1 MHRQYIIH
9 KSKHCTICEARPR
22 AFPEA
27 RPRASPEARS
37 RASPEARPRGS
48 SLCVP
53 EARPQPHA
61 TAIVDAALIHGGV
74 NAAPTSFSLAVIAIS
89 TAWLASPEW
98 LAVPRWCWLG
108 LARFDFDALRRVI
121 DTVSG
126 GSISIP

>member
-1 MHRQYIIH
+1 M
-9 KSKHCTICEARPR
+9 
-22 AFPEA
+22 
-27 RPRASPEARS
+27 
-37 RASPEARPRGS
+37 
-48 SLCVP
+48 P

-98 LAVPRWCWLG
+98 LAVTRWCWLG

-121 DTVSG
+121 DALDSG
-126 GSISIP
+126 RVNL